1 MSAPQADRG
10 LIWLWSAEATDHNG
24 ESQTF
29 IAAELVIPAWAYA
42 NGLHPRWA
50 TIVLAL
56 RRIFEEASVACRDV
70 DRAWEGITL
79 RTLEGR
85 WWLDVPVTARLLRRL
100 LAEDRLF
107 AVSAALSCRRFEQLG
122 KELEVVTDPSC
133 AVLRVHERKF
143 LTEHSASGLVWG
155 NNTGGPS

>member
-1 MSAPQADRG
+1 MSREPAPDRG
-10 LIWLWSAEATDHNG
+10 LIWLWSAEATDHSG

-70 DRAWEGITL
+70 DRAWEGTTL

-85 WWLDVPVTARLLRRL
+85 WWLDVPATAHLLRRL
-100 LAEDRLF
+100 LAEDKLF

-122 KELEVVTDPSC
+122 KVLEIVTDPSC
-133 AVLRVHERKF
+133 SVLRINLE
-143 LTEHSASGLVWG
+143 ESS
-155 NNTGGPS
+155 